1 MFLLIF
7 LQFNSSKN
15 IDSLVKGNEKTLQEF
30 MVNNHLRQLER
41 DIHALEN
48 KVRFIIDKKDTGRV
62 EDLEAEITQ
71 VKTSIDKLQ
80 RLSDKDS
87 SITLI
92 DKLDEAIQ
100 QKLSFVNSVLDTF
113 YAAGKQPADRLLSD
127 EKNKKLSDSIRT
139 IVREIDTSRQRVL
152 TTLTKNIDQNG
163 LQAKTWG
170 NILIIIVLG
179 CSIGVVWFIVNRLKR
194 QQELIHQL
202 DSSEK
207 QVKESSRI
215 KENFMANMSHEIR
228 TPMNAILGFTH
239 LLQQKQLDKDAR
251 EFTDA
256 IQKSGEGLL
265 NIINDI
271 LDSSKIEAGMMRIES
286 APFNIHQL
294 MDSVRVMFNE
304 KIKEK
309 RLDFIIQIGDD
320 VPELLTGDS
329 MRLTQILVN
338 LIGNAIKFTAEG
350 FITVTII
357 NKGIQ
362 DNTVHVAFTI
372 TDTGIGI
379 EQNNL
384 TNIFDRFHQA
394 EDSTTRRYGGTGL
407 GLSIV
412 KELVLLQNGSITAES
427 EPGKG
432 TTFFIDI
439 PYKLSVLNDVAFQT
453 IPRISPAIHLPGA
466 YNILVAEDNSINQT
480 LMRHLLKGWGFSF
493 DIVANGNEALNQ
505 LSEKKYDLVLMDIQM
520 PEMDGYTAT
529 RHIRSELKMD
539 IPIIAM
545 TAHALRGEK
554 EKCLASGMNDYIS
567 KPIDATLLLEILSK
581 FSSSVT
587 EAHVPAKNTNNGTE
601 FTFINMQYMHE
612 ISNGDVEYEK
622 LVTEQFIEMIP
633 EHLQALEYNF
643 IANNITTLQQT
654 AHNMKTTVSI
664 MGLNDRLEP
673 LLHSIESGD
682 NIDHQSIQHTILE
695 IKTICEKALA
705 EARLFYNTL

>member
-30 MVNNHLRQLER
+30 IVNNHLRQLER

-62 EDLEAEITQ
+62 DRMEAEITQ
-71 VKTSIDKLQ
+71 VKSSIDKLQ
-80 RLSDKDS
+80 RINDNDS
-87 SITLI
+87 SVKFI
-92 DKLDEAIQ
+92 DQLDDAIQ
-100 QKLSFVNSVLDTF
+100 QKLAYVNGVLDTF
-113 YAAGKQPADRLLSD
+113 YTNGRQPASRLLYD

-139 IVREIDTSRQRVL
+139 IVRKIDTSRQQVL
-152 TTLTKNIDQNG
+152 TTLTKNIDHDG

-170 NILIIIVLG
+170 NILIVIVLA
-179 CSIGVVWFIVNRLKR
+179 CSIGVVWFIINRLKR

-202 DSSEK
+202 DASEK

-251 EFTDA
+251 ECTDA

-286 APFNIHQL
+286 ASFNIRQL
-294 MDSVRVMFNE
+294 IDSVRVMFNE
-304 KIKEK
+304 KVKEK
-309 RLDFIIQIGDD
+309 NLGFHIHIGDD
-320 VPELLTGDS
+320 VPELLMGDS

-338 LIGNAIKFTAEG
+338 LIANALKFTKEG
-350 FITVTII
+350 SVSVSII

-362 DNTVHVAFTI
+362 DNTAKINFTI

-379 EQNNL
+379 EPDQIPH
-384 TNIFDRFHQA
+384 IFDRFHQA
-394 EDSTTRRYGGTGL
+394 EDSITRKYGGTGL

-412 KELVLLQNGSITAES
+412 KELVVLQNGLISAES

-432 TTFFIDI
+432 TSFFFQI
-439 PYKLSVLNDVAFQT
+439 PYTLSSTKEAVNLINTRMTTSMQ
-453 IPRISPAIHLPGA
+453 LPPS
-466 YNILVAEDNSINQT
+466 YHILVAEDNSINQT
-480 LMRHLLKGWGFSF
+480 LMRHLLKGWGCSF
-493 DIVANGNEALNQ
+493 DFVANGQEALSM
-505 LSEKKYDLVLMDIQM
+505 LSQKKYDLVLMDIQM
-520 PEMDGYTAT
+520 PEMDGYTTT
-529 RHIRSELKMD
+529 RCIRSDLKMN
-539 IPIIAM
+539 IPVIAM

-567 KPIDATLLLEILSK
+567 KPIDPSLLLEIISR
-581 FSSSVT
+581 FSSTAMKPGTTSKP
-587 EAHVPAKNTNNGTE
+587 ENNFTE
-601 FTFINMQYMHE
+601 FACINLLYLRE
-612 ISNGDVEYEK
+612 ISNGDTGYEK
-622 LVTEQFIEMIP
+622 IVTAQFIEMIP
-633 EHLQALEYNF
+633 EHIEQLQRFYSN
-643 IANNITTLQQT
+643 NNIPQLQQT

-664 MGLNDRLEP
+664 MGLTDRVDP
-673 LLHSIESGD
+673 LLHRIESNDGTD
-682 NIDHQSIQHTILE
+682 LLLLNNTIQQ
-695 IKTICEKALA
+695 IKTVCEKAVT
-705 EARLFYNTL
+705 EARQFYNTL